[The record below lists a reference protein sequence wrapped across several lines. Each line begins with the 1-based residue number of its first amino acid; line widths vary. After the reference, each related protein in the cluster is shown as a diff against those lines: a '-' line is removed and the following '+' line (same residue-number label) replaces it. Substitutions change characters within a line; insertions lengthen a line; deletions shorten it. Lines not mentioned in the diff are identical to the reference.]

1 MVAALAQIYSNKL
14 KYFDKIKKG
23 FRRGFQ
29 CFAQNQARYL
39 IGTDWNRKS
48 YVVGVGK
55 KGYDHTIHRGA
66 SCPAW
71 PAECPPDMR
80 GSNLKDHNVIK
91 GGVLWLP
98 EVCLSCVQDCV
109 SVNAHHRTSYSPF
122 TTKVVMKM

>member
-1 MVAALAQIYSNKL
+1 MIVAALAQIYSNKL
-14 KYFDKIKKG
+14 KYFDKIPNG

-55 KGYDHTIHRGA
+55 KGYDHTVHRGA

-71 PAECPPDMR
+71 PEDCPPDMR
-80 GSNLKDHNVIK
+80 GSSTPDHNVVE

-98 EVCLSCVQDCV
+98 EVSAALSIFSV
-109 SVNAHHRTSYSPF
+109 S
-122 TTKVVMKM
+122 